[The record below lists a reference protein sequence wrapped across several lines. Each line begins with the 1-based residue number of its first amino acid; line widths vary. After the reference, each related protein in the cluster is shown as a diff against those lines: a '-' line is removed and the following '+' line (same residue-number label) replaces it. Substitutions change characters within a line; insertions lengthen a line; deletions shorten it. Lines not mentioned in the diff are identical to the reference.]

1 MSARPHENEID
12 MARRHVRQCE
22 ANVASQREHIA
33 WRRAKGMDTEL
44 SERVLGNSRRPLNF
58 TALTSRGCYLRP
70 IESLPC
76 GWSMSWSARVT
87 LSSG

>member
-44 SERVLGNSRRPLNF
+44 SERVLGKF
-58 TALTSRGCYLRP
+58 EA
-70 IESLPC
+70 SLELHRAHL
-76 GWSMSWSARVT
+76 ARL
-87 LSSG
+87 LS